1 MIILIIFTFD
11 QICFH
16 VIKIVFLAL
25 SKVTM
30 NYFIH
35 LHNCYELLQLSLYL
49 KLKIN
54 FFNFVTNSIINS
66 IIIYVIYLGGLDM
79 IQIYKSIGENNPS
92 LKSLDNL
99 EPGSWINIIAP
110 SDEELIL
117 ISKKTGVPL
126 SFLKAP
132 LDDEETSRID
142 IEENCLLVIVDIP
155 FTEMEDNSLTY
166 DTYPL
171 AIIHTEK
178 QIITVCLK
186 NSRILTDFINGKVKS
201 FFTFKKS
208 RFILQ
213 ILSKISNSYLVYLR
227 QIDKKSLMIEKRLH
241 KSMKNRELI
250 QLHSLEKSLVY
261 FSTSLKANE
270 ITLEKMLKLDIMQK
284 YEEDQDVLEDVI
296 IENKQ
301 AIEMTEIY
309 SNILASTMDFFAS
322 VISNNLNIVMKVL
335 ASVTIL
341 MAIPTVIGGIFG
353 MNFIR
358 MPLINNEYGF
368 EITMIIT
375 LVLTFGTAYLL
386 YKKDMFT

>member
-1 MIILIIFTFD
+1 
-11 QICFH
+11 
-16 VIKIVFLAL
+16 
-25 SKVTM
+25 
-30 NYFIH
+30 
-35 LHNCYELLQLSLYL
+35 
-49 KLKIN
+49 
-54 FFNFVTNSIINS
+54 
-66 IIIYVIYLGGLDM
+66 M
-79 IQIYKSIGENNPS
+79 IQIYKSISENNPS
-92 LKSLDNL
+92 LKIIDNL
-99 EPGSWINIIAP
+99 EPGCWINIIAP

-142 IEENCLLVIVDIP
+142 IEENCLLVVVDIP

-178 QIITVCLK
+178 QLITVCLK
-186 NSRILTDFINGKVKS
+186 NSKILTDFVNGKVKS
-201 FFTFKKS
+201 FYSFKKS

-213 ILSKISNSYLVYLR
+213 ILNRISNAYLVYLR

-353 MNFIR
+353 MNFVR
-358 MPLINNEYGF
+358 MPLLNNEYGF

-375 LVLTFGTAYLL
+375 LILTFGAAYLL
-386 YKKDMFT
+386 YKKDMFS

>member
-1 MIILIIFTFD
+1 
-11 QICFH
+11 
-16 VIKIVFLAL
+16 
-25 SKVTM
+25 
-30 NYFIH
+30 
-35 LHNCYELLQLSLYL
+35 
-49 KLKIN
+49 
-54 FFNFVTNSIINS
+54 
-66 IIIYVIYLGGLDM
+66 M
-79 IQIYKSIGENNPS
+79 IQIYKSQSEFDPS
-92 LKSLDNL
+92 LKPIDSIEN
-99 EPGSWINIIAP
+99 GCWINIVAP
-110 SDEELIL
+110 SEEELIL
-117 ISKKTGVPL
+117 VSKKTGI
-126 SFLKAP
+126 SIDFLKAA

-142 IEENCLLVIVDIP
+142 IEDDAILVIVDIP
-155 FTEMEDNSLTY
+155 FTEMEENSLTY

-171 AIIHTEK
+171 AIIHTDK
-178 QIITVCLK
+178 LLVTICLK
-186 NSRILTDFINGKVKS
+186 NSKIITDFANARIKS

-213 ILSKISNSYLVYLR
+213 ILNRISTYYLLYLR

-270 ITLEKMLKLDIMQK
+270 ITLEKMLKLEMMQK
-284 YEEDQDVLEDVI
+284 YEEDKDVLEDVI

-341 MAIPTVIGGIFG
+341 MAILTIISGIFG
-353 MNFIR
+353 MNVMLPLSDDNPHAFSIVMMLTLGICFIVAF
-358 MPLINNEYGF
+358 I
-368 EITMIIT
+368 
-375 LVLTFGTAYLL
+375 L
-386 YKKDMFT
+386 YKKDMFN

>member
-1 MIILIIFTFD
+1 
-11 QICFH
+11 
-16 VIKIVFLAL
+16 
-25 SKVTM
+25 
-30 NYFIH
+30 
-35 LHNCYELLQLSLYL
+35 
-49 KLKIN
+49 
-54 FFNFVTNSIINS
+54 
-66 IIIYVIYLGGLDM
+66 M
-79 IQIYKSIGENNPS
+79 IQIYKSESESNCKLKTLDTIEN
-92 LKSLDNL
+92 
-99 EPGSWINIIAP
+99 GSWINIVAP

-117 ISKKTGVPL
+117 ISKKTGVNL
-126 SFLKAP
+126 DLLKSA
-132 LDDEETSRID
+132 LDDEETSRIE
-142 IEENCLLVIVDIP
+142 IEDDALLVIVDIP

-171 AIIHTEK
+171 SIIHTEK

-186 NSRILTDFINGKVKS
+186 NSKILTDFANQKVKS
-201 FFTFKKS
+201 FYTFKKS

-213 ILSKISNSYLVYLR
+213 ILNRISTYYLIYLR

-270 ITLEKMLKLDIMQK
+270 ITLEKMLKLELMQK
-284 YEEDQDVLEDVI
+284 YEEDKDVLEDVI

-341 MAIPTVIGGIFG
+341 LAIPTIVSGIYG
-353 MNFIR
+353 MNIDYLPFSNRPHSFAIV
-358 MPLINNEYGF
+358 M
-368 EITMIIT
+368 TIIAGIAT
-375 LVLTFGTAYLL
+375 LVAFIL
-386 YKKDMFT
+386 YKKDMF

>member
-1 MIILIIFTFD
+1 
-11 QICFH
+11 
-16 VIKIVFLAL
+16 
-25 SKVTM
+25 
-30 NYFIH
+30 
-35 LHNCYELLQLSLYL
+35 
-49 KLKIN
+49 
-54 FFNFVTNSIINS
+54 
-66 IIIYVIYLGGLDM
+66 M
-79 IQIYKSIGENNPS
+79 IQIYKSESESNCNLKILDTIEN
-92 LKSLDNL
+92 
-99 EPGSWINIIAP
+99 GSWINIVAP

-117 ISKKTGVPL
+117 ISKKTGVNL
-126 SFLKAP
+126 DLLKSA
-132 LDDEETSRID
+132 LDDEETSRIE
-142 IEENCLLVIVDIP
+142 IEDDTLLVIVDIP

-186 NSRILTDFINGKVKS
+186 NSKILTDFINMKVKS
-201 FFTFKKS
+201 FYTFKKS

-213 ILSKISNSYLVYLR
+213 ILNRISTYYLIYLR

-270 ITLEKMLKLDIMQK
+270 ITLEKMLKLELMQK
-284 YEEDQDVLEDVI
+284 YEEDKDVLEDVI

-341 MAIPTVIGGIFG
+341 LAIPTIISGIYG
-353 MNFIR
+353 MNIDVLPFAHGPQSFTAVMGIIAGLCTIVAFI
-358 MPLINNEYGF
+358 
-368 EITMIIT
+368 
-375 LVLTFGTAYLL
+375 L
-386 YKKDMFT
+386 YKKDMF

>member
-1 MIILIIFTFD
+1 
-11 QICFH
+11 
-16 VIKIVFLAL
+16 
-25 SKVTM
+25 
-30 NYFIH
+30 
-35 LHNCYELLQLSLYL
+35 
-49 KLKIN
+49 
-54 FFNFVTNSIINS
+54 
-66 IIIYVIYLGGLDM
+66 M
-79 IQIYKSIGENNPS
+79 IQIYKSESEFKPT
-92 LKSLDNL
+92 LKSLDTIEN
-99 EPGSWINIIAP
+99 GSWINIVAP

-117 ISKKTGVPL
+117 ISKKTGVDL
-126 SFLKAP
+126 EFLKAA

-142 IEENCLLVIVDIP
+142 IEDDSLLIIVDIP

-171 AIIHTEK
+171 AIIHTDK
-178 QIITVCLK
+178 QLITVCLK
-186 NSRILTDFINGKVKS
+186 NSKILTDFTNDKIKS
-201 FFTFKKS
+201 FYTFKKS
-208 RFILQ
+208 RFTLQ
-213 ILSKISNSYLVYLR
+213 ILNRISTYYLLYLR

-270 ITLEKMLKLDIMQK
+270 ITLEKMLKLELMQK
-284 YEEDQDVLEDVI
+284 YEEDKDVLEDVI

-341 MAIPTVIGGIFG
+341 MAIPTIIGGIFG
-353 MNFIR
+353 MN
-358 MPLINNEYGF
+358 
-368 EITMIIT
+368 IT
-375 LVLTFGTAYLL
+375 LPIAPDNPTGFPIVMGLTLGICGLVAFIL
-386 YKKDMFT
+386 YKKDMFK

>member
-1 MIILIIFTFD
+1 
-11 QICFH
+11 
-16 VIKIVFLAL
+16 
-25 SKVTM
+25 
-30 NYFIH
+30 
-35 LHNCYELLQLSLYL
+35 
-49 KLKIN
+49 
-54 FFNFVTNSIINS
+54 
-66 IIIYVIYLGGLDM
+66 M
-79 IQIYKSIGENNPS
+79 IQIYKSISEQNPS
-92 LKSLDNL
+92 LKIL
-99 EPGSWINIIAP
+99 
-110 SDEELIL
+110 EELIL

-142 IEENCLLVIVDIP
+142 IEENCLLVVVDIP

-178 QIITVCLK
+178 QIITICLK

-201 FFTFKKS
+201 FYSFKKS

-213 ILSKISNSYLVYLR
+213 ILNRISNSYLIYLR

-341 MAIPTVIGGIFG
+341 MAIPTLIGGIFG
-353 MNFIR
+353 MNFIK

-368 EITMIIT
+368 EITMVIT
-375 LVLTFGTAYLL
+375 LVLTFGAAYLL
-386 YKKDMFT
+386 YRKDMFS